1 MIRLLFFIVIIAMGM
16 ARGYSQSLVQTYT
29 DRCTGQTYVFSVPM
43 NGTAVVAFYNKSRTF
58 TAQQFTNGELEA
70 WLEETYTWWQTLSP
84 CSTNTAT
91 SQTTQQTTN
100 NATSS
105 ATNAAANATSSATQT
120 TGTTGTTGTTSTT
133 NTSST
138 NTSSTNTN
146 TNGTSSGNNST
157 QSSSSNS
164 SSPPDNSS
172 SSTSNDSSSSSPDNT
187 SSDSTSG
194 SGDDQSSNSSNESSS
209 NSDGETQTEGEN
221 GNNDSNEGNDTSSD
235 QEENSTDSESQES
248 ESESEEVEE
257 TTEEE
262 TTEESSEEESSEEE
276 STEEES
282 TEEEKEEE
290 QEEESEEEESKEEEE
305 EESDE
310 EQDKK
315 EEKRKRRNPINV
327 SANLLT
333 QSSLDSSISNAMSIG
348 LSQSSLTGTTT
359 YSGNLMIWDN
369 LNQFSLSASQSDV
382 YFNYDREE
390 KLYLRN
396 PETGNKDL
404 YFGSYYTKGS
414 IMMVQSLSA
423 SFMYIYGTKV
433 VSFGLSNVYMG
444 QKDNAWKG
452 FVGGYALSGTII
464 NINDDIMIMPSGVL
478 FGTKP
483 FPTKRVTISP
493 MVALAFNPVSYTFS
507 TKKSMFKGD
516 TEFSKDITYILGS
529 NFDLNISQRFKFNIG
544 GNVIGTTTPGIP
556 LTWSATIGSK
566 FQF

>member
-58 TAQQFTNGELEA
+58 TAQQFTNGELET

-105 ATNAAANATSSATQT
+105 ATNAAANATSGATQT

-146 TNGTSSGNNST
+146 TNGTSSGNST
-157 QSSSSNS
+157 SSNS
-164 SSPPDNSS
+164 SSTPDNSS
-172 SSTSNDSSSSSPDNT
+172 SNTSNDSSSSSPDNT

-209 NSDGETQTEGEN
+209 NTDGETQTEGEN

-248 ESESEEVEE
+248 ESESDEV
-257 TTEEE
+257 EE

-315 EEKRKRRNPINV
+315 EEKRKRRNPINI

-396 PETGNKDL
+396 PETGNRDL

-414 IMMVQSLSA
+414 IMMVQSISA

-433 VSFGLSNVYMG
+433 ASFGLSNVYMG

-464 NINDDIMIMPSGVL
+464 NIKDDIMIMPSGVL

-507 TKKSMFKGD
+507 TKKAMFKGD
-516 TEFSKDITYILGS
+516 VEFSKDITYILGS

>member
-1 MIRLLFFIVIIAMGM
+1 MIRLLFFIVITAMGM

-29 DRCTGQTYVFSVPM
+29 DRCTGQTYAFSVPM

-91 SQTTQQTTN
+91 SQSTQQTTN

-105 ATNAAANATSSATQT
+105 ATNAATNATS
-120 TGTTGTTGTTSTT
+120 GTTQTTGTTSTT

-138 NTSSTNTN
+138 NTN
-146 TNGTSSGNNST
+146 TNGTSNGNST
-157 QSSSSNS
+157 SSNS
-164 SSPPDNSS
+164 SSTPDNSS
-172 SSTSNDSSSSSPDNT
+172 SNTSNDSSSSSSNNT

-209 NSDGETQTEGEN
+209 NTDGETQTEGEN
-221 GNNDSNEGNDTSSD
+221 GSNDSNEGNDTSSD

-290 QEEESEEEESKEEEE
+290 QEEESEEESEEKEEE

-369 LNQFSLSASQSDV
+369 LNQFSLSVSQSDV

-396 PETGNKDL
+396 PETGNRDL

-414 IMMVQSLSA
+414 IMMVQSISA

-464 NINDDIMIMPSGVL
+464 NIKDDIMIMPSGVL

-493 MVALAFNPVSYTFS
+493 MVALAFNPISYTFS
-507 TKKSMFKGD
+507 TKKPMFKGD
-516 TEFSKDITYILGS
+516 IEFNKDLTYILGS

>member
-1 MIRLLFFIVIIAMGM
+1 MIRLLFFIVITAMGM

-58 TAQQFTNGELEA
+58 TAQQFTNGELKV

-91 SQTTQQTTN
+91 NQSTQQTTN

-105 ATNAAANATSSATQT
+105 ATNAAANATNGATSNTPSS
-120 TGTTGTTGTTSTT
+120 SPP

-138 NTSSTNTN
+138 NTGGGTTNTNTNDTSSGTNTTDTSSTNTN
-146 TNGTSSGNNST
+146 
-157 QSSSSNS
+157 SNS
-164 SSPPDNSS
+164 DSSTTDTNTD
-172 SSTSNDSSSSSPDNT
+172 SSTSSSDTT
-187 SSDSTSG
+187 SSDTSSETG
-194 SGDDQSSNSSNESSS
+194 ETQSDTTSNESSS
-209 NSDGETQTEGEN
+209 DSGGDTDTETEN
-221 GNNDSNEGNDTSSD
+221 GGSESNEGGDTSSD
-235 QEENSTDSESQES
+235 QEESNNDTESQES
-248 ESESEEVEE
+248 TEEESSTESENTESDESEESESDQVEE
-257 TTEEE
+257 ESTEEE
-262 TTEESSEEESSEEE
+262 TTEESSEEESK
-276 STEEES
+276 
-282 TEEEKEEE
+282 EEEK
-290 QEEESEEEESKEEEE
+290 KE
-305 EESDE
+305 
-310 EQDKK
+310 KK
-315 EEKRKRRNPINV
+315 EEKKKRYNPINI

-333 QSSLDSSISNAMSIG
+333 QSALDGSISNAVSFG

-359 YSGNLMIWDN
+359 YSANAMVWDN
-369 LNQFSLSASQSDV
+369 LNQFSLSVSQSDV
-382 YFNYDREE
+382 YFNYDNEE

-404 YFGSYYTKGS
+404 YFGSYYTRGS
-414 IMMVQSLSA
+414 IMVVQSLSA

-433 VSFGLSNVYMG
+433 ASFGLSNVYMG

-464 NINDDIMIMPSGVL
+464 NIEKDIMIMPSGVL

-483 FPTKRVTISP
+483 FPTKRVIISP

-516 TEFSKDITYILGS
+516 VEINTNLTYILGS

-544 GNVIGTTTPGIP
+544 GNIIGTTTPGIP

>member
-1 MIRLLFFIVIIAMGM
+1 MIRLLFFIVITAMGM

-58 TAQQFTNGELEA
+58 TAQQFTNGELKV

-91 SQTTQQTTN
+91 NQSTQQTTN

-105 ATNAAANATSSATQT
+105 ATNAAANATNGATSNTPSS
-120 TGTTGTTGTTSTT
+120 SPP

-138 NTSSTNTN
+138 NTGGGTTNTNTNDTSSGTNTTDTSSTNTN
-146 TNGTSSGNNST
+146 
-157 QSSSSNS
+157 SNS
-164 SSPPDNSS
+164 DSSTTDTNTD
-172 SSTSNDSSSSSPDNT
+172 SSTSSSDTT
-187 SSDSTSG
+187 SSDTSSETG
-194 SGDDQSSNSSNESSS
+194 ETQSDTTSNESSS
-209 NSDGETQTEGEN
+209 DSGGDTDTETEN
-221 GNNDSNEGNDTSSD
+221 GGSESNEGGDTSSD
-235 QEENSTDSESQES
+235 QEESNNDTESQES
-248 ESESEEVEE
+248 TEEESSTESENTESDESEESESDQVEE
-257 TTEEE
+257 ESTEEE
-262 TTEESSEEESSEEE
+262 TTEESSEEESK
-276 STEEES
+276 
-282 TEEEKEEE
+282 EEEK
-290 QEEESEEEESKEEEE
+290 KE
-305 EESDE
+305 
-310 EQDKK
+310 KK
-315 EEKRKRRNPINV
+315 EEKKKRYNPINI

-333 QSSLDSSISNAMSIG
+333 QSALDGSISNAVSFG

-359 YSGNLMIWDN
+359 YSANAMVWDN
-369 LNQFSLSASQSDV
+369 LNQFSLSVSQSDV
-382 YFNYDREE
+382 YFNYDNEE

-404 YFGSYYTKGS
+404 YFGSYYTRGS
-414 IMMVQSLSA
+414 IMVVQSLSA

-433 VSFGLSNVYMG
+433 ASFGLSNVYMG

-464 NINDDIMIMPSGVL
+464 NIEKDIMIMPSGVL

-483 FPTKRVTISP
+483 FPTKRVIISP

-516 TEFSKDITYILGS
+516 VEVNTNLTYILGS

>member
-1 MIRLLFFIVIIAMGM
+1 MIRLLFFIVITAMGM

-58 TAQQFTNGELEA
+58 TAQQFTNGELKV

-84 CSTNTAT
+84 CSTNTVT
-91 SQTTQQTTN
+91 NQSTQQTTN

-105 ATNAAANATSSATQT
+105 ATNAAANATNGATSNTPSS
-120 TGTTGTTGTTSTT
+120 SPP

-138 NTSSTNTN
+138 NTGGGTTNTNTNDTSSGTNTTDTSSTNTN
-146 TNGTSSGNNST
+146 
-157 QSSSSNS
+157 SNS
-164 SSPPDNSS
+164 DSSTTDTNTD
-172 SSTSNDSSSSSPDNT
+172 SSTSSSDTT
-187 SSDSTSG
+187 SSDTSSETG
-194 SGDDQSSNSSNESSS
+194 ETQSDTTSNESSS
-209 NSDGETQTEGEN
+209 DSGGDTDTETEN
-221 GNNDSNEGNDTSSD
+221 GGSESNEGGDTSSD
-235 QEENSTDSESQES
+235 QEESNNDTESQES
-248 ESESEEVEE
+248 TEEESSTESENTESDESEESESDQVEE
-257 TTEEE
+257 ESTEEE
-262 TTEESSEEESSEEE
+262 TTEESSEEESK
-276 STEEES
+276 
-282 TEEEKEEE
+282 EEEK
-290 QEEESEEEESKEEEE
+290 KE
-305 EESDE
+305 
-310 EQDKK
+310 KK
-315 EEKRKRRNPINV
+315 EEKKKRYNPINI

-333 QSSLDSSISNAMSIG
+333 QSALDGSISNAVSFG

-359 YSGNLMIWDN
+359 YSANAMVWDN
-369 LNQFSLSASQSDV
+369 LNQFSLSVSQSDV
-382 YFNYDREE
+382 YFNYDNEE

-404 YFGSYYTKGS
+404 YFGSYYTRGS
-414 IMMVQSLSA
+414 IMVVQSLSA

-433 VSFGLSNVYMG
+433 ASFGLSNVYMG

-464 NINDDIMIMPSGVL
+464 NIEKDIMIMPSGVL

-483 FPTKRVTISP
+483 FPTKRVIISP

-516 TEFSKDITYILGS
+516 VEINTNLTYILGS

>member
-1 MIRLLFFIVIIAMGM
+1 MIRLLFFIVITAMGM

-29 DRCTGQTYVFSVPM
+29 DRCTGQTYAFSVPM

-91 SQTTQQTTN
+91 SQSTQQTTN

-105 ATNAAANATSSATQT
+105 ATNAATNATSGTTQT
-120 TGTTGTTGTTSTT
+120 TGTTST
-133 NTSST
+133 T

-146 TNGTSSGNNST
+146 TNGTSSGNST
-157 QSSSSNS
+157 SSNS
-164 SSPPDNSS
+164 SSTPDNSS
-172 SSTSNDSSSSSPDNT
+172 SNTSNDSSSSSSNNT

-194 SGDDQSSNSSNESSS
+194 GGDDQSSNSSNESSS
-209 NSDGETQTEGEN
+209 NTDGETQTEGEN
-221 GNNDSNEGNDTSSD
+221 GSNDGNEGNDTSSD
-235 QEENSTDSESQES
+235 QEENNTDSESQES

-262 TTEESSEEESSEEE
+262 TTEESSEEES
-276 STEEES
+276 TEEES

-290 QEEESEEEESKEEEE
+290 KEESEEESEEKEEE

-369 LNQFSLSASQSDV
+369 LNQFNLSVSQSDV

-396 PETGNKDL
+396 PETGNRDL

-414 IMMVQSLSA
+414 IMMVQSISA

-464 NINDDIMIMPSGVL
+464 NIKDDIMIMPSGVL

-493 MVALAFNPVSYTFS
+493 MVALAFNPISYTFS
-507 TKKSMFKGD
+507 TKKPMFKGD
-516 TEFSKDITYILGS
+516 IEFNKDLTYILGS

-544 GNVIGTTTPGIP
+544 GNIIGTTTPGIP